1 MLVRNHNCQFI
12 VKELSCENPRPVVYM
27 EESYIHHHYASHQD
41 SMFDRND
48 VQDLQVKAHHKGL
61 RYCFIAGILDDGEE
75 SSRLL
80 ALDVFQ
86 GGKKAGRERK
96 DYHGMFTTKYF
107 VEWFGGLLDELD
119 YLGRF
124 NALTV
129 MDNAKY
135 HKSIPSD
142 TPKYGWKKENL
153 KASSR
158 MHEDLDT
165 HCSQRC
171 AYFRFYGENRGHDVV
186 FTPPHHSDLQPIEL
200 VWAAVKDEIGRQYT
214 TITSFDDVLRRLY
227 TAFDGLTLK
236 TIHGCINE
244 SKRRLFALNEHLE
257 RIESRFQNDTSEASQ
272 NGVNSDENVCVVP
285 SDEAR
290 PSDASD
296 SSGACEN
303 DTVNEIWYF

>member
-1 MLVRNHNCQFI
+1 
-12 VKELSCENPRPVVYM
+12 
-27 EESYIHHHYASHQD
+27 
-41 SMFDRND
+41 MFDRND
-48 VQDLQVKAHHKGL
+48 EQDLQVKAHHKGL

-158 MHEDLDT
+158 MH
-165 HCSQRC
+165 
-171 AYFRFYGENRGHDVV
+171 GI
-186 FTPPHHSDLQPIEL
+186 P
-200 VWAAVKDEIGRQYT
+200 
-214 TITSFDDVLRRLY
+214 FDDDDIKCVLW
-227 TAFDGLTLK
+227 K
-236 TIHGCINE
+236 KISIHI
-244 SKRRLFALNEHLE
+244 ALN
-257 RIESRFQNDTSEASQ
+257 
-272 NGVNSDENVCVVP
+272 VVP
-285 SDEAR
+285 IFVSMAKIV
-290 PSDASD
+290 
-296 SSGACEN
+296 GM
-303 DTVNEIWYF
+303 

>member
-1 MLVRNHNCQFI
+1 
-12 VKELSCENPRPVVYM
+12 
-27 EESYIHHHYASHQD
+27 
-41 SMFDRND
+41 MFDRND
-48 VQDLQVKAHHKGL
+48 EQDLQVKAHHKGL

-158 MHEDLDT
+158 MHGIPFDDDDIKCVLWKKISIHIALNVVPIFVSMAKIVGMMSFSRHRIT
-165 HCSQRC
+165 RTCSQLNLC
-171 AYFRFYGENRGHDVV
+171 G
-186 FTPPHHSDLQPIEL
+186 LQ
-200 VWAAVKDEIGRQYT
+200 
-214 TITSFDDVLRRLY
+214 LRTRLY